1 MARTEKEKMLAGELY
16 SATDPQLVAE
26 RIRARKLLR
35 AYNQSTEDALPLR
48 ESLLAEL
55 LGKVGAGTWIEPPF
69 LCDYGEHIRLG
80 ERVFMNFN
88 CVILDCN
95 TVTIGDDVS
104 FGPGVQVYAATH
116 PLDPDERIKGPE
128 LGRAITIGA
137 KVWIGGGSI
146 ICPGVTIGEGTTIG
160 AGSVVTRDIPPYVFA
175 AGNPCRVIRNL
186 SPRPG
191 GSP

>member
-16 SATDPQLVAE
+16 SAVDPRLVAE
-26 RIRARKLLR
+26 RARARKLLR
-35 AYNQSTEDALPLR
+35 SYNQSTEEELPLR
-48 ESLLAEL
+48 ESLLTEL
-55 LGKVGAGTWIEPPF
+55 LGRVGAGTWIEPPF
-69 LCDYGEHIRLG
+69 FCDYGEHIRLG
-80 ERVFMNFN
+80 ERVFMNFQ

-104 FGPGVQVYAATH
+104 FGPNVQVYAATH

-128 LGRAITIGA
+128 LGRAITIGS

-175 AGNPCRVIRNL
+175 AGNPCRVIRSL
-186 SPRPG
+186 R
-191 GSP
+191 

>member
-16 SATDPQLVAE
+16 LATDPRLMAE
-26 RIRARKLLR
+26 RARARKLLR
-35 AYNQSTEDALPLR
+35 RYNQSTEDELPER
-48 ESLLAEL
+48 ERLLTEL

-69 LCDYGEHIRLG
+69 SCDYGEHIRLG
-80 ERVFMNFN
+80 ERVFMNFQ

-128 LGRAITIGA
+128 LGRAITIGS
-137 KVWIGGGSI
+137 KVWIGGGAI
-146 ICPGVTIGEGTTIG
+146 ICPGVTIGEGSTIG

-186 SPRPG
+186 R
-191 GSP
+191 